1 MAVPAAKAVSAD
13 AVGANEL
20 EKKVLA
26 QDMTV
31 SLRITM
37 GRVMDHTCCNALSWW
52 SVQLWFVMMC

>member
-1 MAVPAAKAVSAD
+1 MAVPTAKAVSAD
-13 AVGANEL
+13 AVGGANEL

-52 SVQLWFVMMC
+52 SVQL